1 MKDNATVEC
10 NIEGI
15 HASEYWKYSNF
26 NPQSKEDIFNK
37 SADYIDSSFELK
49 PNDETMLNCTDILLT
64 DEDIQFVKMLADTV
78 DPAIYSDKIPKFIKH
93 KNNFVT
99 AESWVLAIDNI
110 TNYIRIK
117 SRQITFEPEISK
129 IYIHPVSLEA
139 TISKQVQNKKLKD
152 LILNCN
158 FTIKISFALNLSI
171 IIYSDHDPIYGDV
184 RKMHVITTNQ
194 IGTRDKAGLT
204 VMGCENAYRI
214 KNVLAAA
221 YSIAKTTSRIDD
233 DSIELSSDDECK
245 FISDIVTKVVI
256 NVLQR
261 TNSYHLGKM
270 VFLRHYNDKD
280 GKTNNSIEY
289 SSEITWDNASE
300 VVPEFINKYFYS
312 GLIQELVVDS
322 ETYPKTTK
330 SSLLIEIGADAV
342 ISISFPLFKWYKAG
356 DFNITCFNVNLKTAI
371 DNFCKPIKIVRGYD
385 GDVHIE

>member
-1 MKDNATVEC
+1 MKDNAAVEC

-15 HASEYWKYSNF
+15 PASKYWKYSNF
-26 NPQSKEDIFNK
+26 RPKSKEDIFNK

-49 PNDETMLNCTDILLT
+49 SNDESMLNCTDILLT
-64 DEDIQFVKMLADTV
+64 DEDIQFIKMIADTV
-78 DPAIYSDKIPKFIKH
+78 NHTIFLEKQPGEPR
-93 KNNFVT
+93 NNLVE
-99 AESWVLAIDNI
+99 AETWLLAIDNI

-117 SRQITFEPEISK
+117 TRQTTFVPEISTMSR
-129 IYIHPVSLEA
+129 YPSTEPVL
-139 TISKQVQNKKLKD
+139 SKQVSRKKLKD
-152 LILNCN
+152 DILKY
-158 FTIKISFALNLSI
+158 FITIKISFALNLSI
-171 IIYSDHDPIYGDV
+171 VIFSDCETMYGDT
-184 RKMHVITTNQ
+184 RSMHIITTNQ

-204 VMGCENAYRI
+204 VMGCENVYRI
-214 KNVLAAA
+214 KNVLVAA

-371 DNFCKPIKIVRGYD
+371 DNFCKPIKIVRECD
-385 GDVHIE
+385 GGVHIE

>member
-1 MKDNATVEC
+1 MKDNADVEC

-15 HASEYWKYSNF
+15 PASKYWKYSNF
-26 NPQSKEDIFNK
+26 RPKSKEDIFNK

-49 PNDETMLNCTDILLT
+49 SNDESMLNCTDILLT
-64 DEDIQFVKMLADTV
+64 DEDIQFIKMIADTV
-78 DPAIYSDKIPKFIKH
+78 NHTIFLEKQPGEPR
-93 KNNFVT
+93 NNLVE
-99 AESWVLAIDNI
+99 AETWLLAIDNI

-117 SRQITFEPEISK
+117 TRQTTFVPEISTMSR
-129 IYIHPVSLEA
+129 YPSTEPVL
-139 TISKQVQNKKLKD
+139 SKQVSRKKLKD
-152 LILNCN
+152 DILKY
-158 FTIKISFALNLSI
+158 FITIKISFALNLSI
-171 IIYSDHDPIYGDV
+171 VIFSDCETMYGDT
-184 RKMHVITTNQ
+184 RSMNIITTNQ

-204 VMGCENAYRI
+204 VMGCENVYRI
-214 KNVLAAA
+214 KNVLAAT

-270 VFLRHYNDKD
+270 VFLQNYIDKD
-280 GKTNNSIEY
+280 GKTNNSMEY

-312 GLIQELVVDS
+312 GLIPELEDS
-322 ETYPKTTK
+322 DAYPKITK
-330 SSLLIEIGADAV
+330 SSMLIEIGADAV

-371 DNFCKPIKIVRGYD
+371 GNFYKPIKIVRGYD
-385 GDVHIE
+385 GGVHI